1 MTKFNLVAAAKISIM
16 DSYEWGNLLIFKQAE
31 KDFAGICI
39 QGNVVS
45 PLFKGDN
52 ERKPYDACR
61 EWFSDRQ
68 DGFLDVETLDL
79 KDDSVKRALER
90 SQERLSEG

>member
-1 MTKFNLVAAAKISIM
+1 MTKYNLVAAAKISIM
-16 DSYEWGNLLIFKQAE
+16 ESYENGTLLIFKQAE
-31 KDFAGICI
+31 KDFAGLCV
-39 QGNVVS
+39 QGSAVS

-61 EWFSDRQ
+61 EWFSERQ

-79 KDDSVKRALER
+79 DNERVKNALER
-90 SQERLSEG
+90 SQSRLSEG